1 MRSPKWNLFLLALA
15 LAAAI
20 SLVAGSPSEAATWG
34 VDSAHT
40 EVNFSVKHFFTPVSG
55 TFEEFEVTLDYDSEN
70 PEKSIVEAKIPVASV
85 NTGNEKRDNHL
96 RSADWFEA
104 DKYPYIT
111 FKSTS
116 VKATGNGQLV
126 ARGQLTIKGESR
138 EVDLPITLLGKQ
150 ELPEQM
156 QQMMG
161 GTKEVASFQAST
173 SIDRNDYGVGVGN
186 WAATMVVGGDV
197 NIEILVEAHRK

>member
-1 MRSPKWNLFLLALA
+1 MRSPKWSLFLLALA
-15 LAAAI
+15 LAAAF
-20 SLVAGSPSEAATWG
+20 SLVAGSPSGAATWS

-40 EVNFSVKHFFTPVSG
+40 EVNFSVKHFFTPVTG
-55 TFEEFEVTLDYDSEN
+55 TFDEFEIELDYNADN
-70 PEKSIVEAKIPVASV
+70 PTASTVEVKIPVSSI
-85 NTGNEKRDNHL
+85 NTGNEKRDGHL
-96 RSADWFEA
+96 LSQDFFEA

-116 VKATGNGQLV
+116 VKANGDDQLV

-161 GTKEVASFQAST
+161 GTKEVASFQAAT